1 MSDQNDIFAEV
12 ITIITIIIAVPLA
25 LFFLVSGIA
34 NLIHPTVPDN
44 YIERNTTVCT
54 MIIISSLIILY
65 AMFRPF
71 IGGILLVIFSV
82 AFFIIVPDNPLVFP
96 IILIGVFS
104 LLHGFL
110 SKQKLLKEKDG
121 K

>member
-1 MSDQNDIFAEV
+1 
-12 ITIITIIIAVPLA
+12 
-25 LFFLVSGIA
+25 
-34 NLIHPTVPDN
+34 
-44 YIERNTTVCT
+44 
-54 MIIISSLIILY
+54 
-65 AMFRPF
+65 MFRPF

-104 LLHGFL
+104 LLRGFL

>member
-1 MSDQNDIFAEV
+1 MSDQDDKFSKV

-34 NLIHPTVPDN
+34 NLIHPTAPAN
-44 YIERNTTVCT
+44 YIDRNTIVCT

-71 IGGILLVIFSV
+71 IGGIILVIFSV

-96 IILIGVFS
+96 IILIGAFS
-104 LLHGFL
+104 LLRGFL